1 MKRREEMTF
10 AERLYLPEIL
20 KGLVVTNYHFMRNLS
35 INIAHL
41 FGMAK
46 GTRAAATTA
55 YPDQRKTYPDHF
67 RGSHRLTLREDGAV
81 RCTSCFLCATA
92 CPAQC
97 IYIEAGESPDPHIE
111 KYPVRYEIDTL
122 RCIYCGL
129 CVEACPCDAIRM
141 DTYVHPRIWGFDRK
155 DFVETKEL
163 LMHRSTVLAEK
174 GRDGNMQ
181 EMLEWYREQE
191 REVYNPERP
200 ELKSYSERGRPQ
212 HLRPEREPGELP
224 AIDRHHLT
232 PGVK

>member
-1 MKRREEMTF
+1 MTLM
-10 AERLYLPEIL
+10 ERLYLPEIL
-20 KGLVVTNYHFMRNLS
+20 KGLIVTNHHFVRNLS
-35 INIAHL
+35 IHIAHL

-46 GTRAAATTA
+46 DRRADVTTQ
-55 YPDQRKTYPDHF
+55 YPEKRKHYPDHF

-81 RCTSCFLCATA
+81 RCTACFLCATA

-97 IYIEAGESPDPHIE
+97 IYIEAGESPDPQIE

-155 DFVETKEL
+155 DFVENKEF

-181 EMLEWYREQE
+181 EMLAWYEEQA

-200 ELKSYSERGRPQ
+200 ELKTFNQRERPS
-212 HLRPEREPGELP
+212 HLHPAPTPADLP
-224 AIDRHHLT
+224 ALDRHRLP
-232 PGVK
+232 PGGK